1 MTVERKYLVL
11 FPWELE
17 KYNLK
22 FLVYKDRE
30 IVTFCATDFFVKKVV
45 RHDDMFIGLAVL
57 QSAWNMKDLKKQ
69 IRRRAPHSDMDDEDF
84 LRVHKSFKAE
94 LTRIENQS
102 YYVGEA
108 PEDYMDPEMREEVE
122 LLRAKL
128 EKGKRFLKRH
138 PKSTNTIRKHF
149 WAKGLDDLEHYIN
162 RLERIYNV
170 PEEEDL
176 WSNHKTSIEDY
187 DIYEMKYGFYKP

>member
-1 MTVERKYLVL
+1 MTSERKYFIL

-17 KYNLK
+17 KFNLK
-22 FLVYKDRE
+22 FLNYQDGEK
-30 IVTFCATDFFVKKVV
+30 VTFCATDFFVKKVV
-45 RHDDMFIGLAVL
+45 RQDDMFIALIVL
-57 QSAWNMKDLKKQ
+57 QSAWNMKELKAQ
-69 IRRRAPHSDMDDEDF
+69 IRRRAPHSDMDDDDF

-94 LTRIENQS
+94 LNRIENQS

-122 LLRAKL
+122 LLKAKL
-128 EKGKRFLKRH
+128 KKGKIFLKRH
-138 PKSTNTIRKHF
+138 PNSTSTIRKHF
-149 WAKGLDDLEHYIN
+149 WERGLDDLESYID
-162 RLERIYNV
+162 RLETIYNT

-187 DIYEMKYGFYKP
+187 DIYKLEYGFYKP